1 MATATKNETTKTR
14 SEAGTREMITRK
26 VTLKGITPVMF
37 DRYPGDNDTVLA
49 PEQKMYFGE
58 DGSSLAMPSIN
69 LMSFLSAKNTD
80 SAPKRLLDSRKYK
93 KFTEACAA
101 YVMIQ
106 ALGEVYSEDLLFVR
120 DGAPIRFDKFE
131 KDEVC
136 RTSGVFIKRD
146 VARLEKGI
154 PNPKVRP
161 VLPLP
166 WSLSFALKIY
176 PNDQIQEQQVH
187 NIFIKGG
194 IAVGLGTWR
203 GRFGKFVVEE
213 WD

>member
-1 MATATKNETTKTR
+1 MANTTTR
-14 SEAGTREMITRK
+14 SEAGTRDTLCRT
-26 VTLKGITPVMF
+26 VTIQGLTPIMF
-37 DRYPGDNDTVLA
+37 DRYPGDNDTQLR
-49 PEQKMYFGE
+49 PDQKMYFGQ
-58 DGSSLAMPSIN
+58 DGTSLVLPSTNI
-69 LMSFLSAKNTD
+69 MSYLSAKNTD
-80 SAPKRLLDSRKYK
+80 SAPKRLLDARKYK

-101 YVMIQ
+101 YIMIQ
-106 ALGEVYSEDLLFVR
+106 AVGDSYSEDLPFTR
-120 DGAPIRFDKFE
+120 DGEPIQFSGFGD
-131 KDEVC
+131 DETC
-136 RTSGVFIKRD
+136 PTSNVFIKRD

-166 WSLSFALKIY
+166 WAITFRLMLF

-203 GRFGKFVVEE
+203 GRFGKFSVAE
-213 WD
+213 WS